1 VILVT
6 PPEPE
11 ITTPPK
17 EEPEMTTPPPEP
29 EITTPPKQEPEM
41 TTPPPEPES
50 LKKTLI
56 PNPGTVWKFWAKP
69 GQNEKK
75 ELFCKNS

>member
-1 VILVT
+1 VILVA
-6 PPEPE
+6 PP
-11 ITTPPK
+11 
-17 EEPEMTTPPPEP
+17 EPEMTTPP
-29 EITTPPKQEPEM
+29 KQEP
-41 TTPPPEPES
+41 

-75 ELFCKNS
+75 NFFAKIHNELF